1 MSQKTES
8 VSIVVGASS
17 GIAQALIKKLMVT
30 EPEHSVFAITR
41 QTNDQLVKASNINY
55 LLCDYSEAAIEN
67 CIEKIAKRNP
77 VIKRVVICN
86 GILHTDAVWPEKSLG
101 DLKLSSLEEVLKVNA
116 ITPALWTARLSPFLK
131 SNELCHLVVFSAR
144 IGSISD
150 NRLGGWYSYRSA
162 KAALNMFLKSAAI
175 ELWRRSKN
183 VKVIA
188 FHPGTTDTALSK
200 PFQKNVPDE
209 KLFSPD
215 FVAEQLLSLL
225 SKLQPDGEVSFM
237 DWNHQPIDW

>member
-1 MSQKTES
+1 MSQTTES
-8 VSIVVGASS
+8 VSIIIGASS
-17 GIAQALIKKLMVT
+17 SIAQALIKKLMV
-30 EPEHSVFAITR
+30 EDPECSVIAVTR
-41 QTNDQLVKASNINY
+41 QTTDQQVTSDTVDY
-55 LLCDYSEAAIEN
+55 LQCDYSETSIED
-67 CIEKIAKRNP
+67 CVEKISKRNP
-77 VIKRVVICN
+77 VIKRMVICN
-86 GILHTDAVWPEKSLG
+86 GILHSDAVWPEKSLG
-101 DLKLSSLEEVLKVNA
+101 DLKLSCMEEVLKVNS
-116 ITPALWTARLSPFLK
+116 ITPALWIARLSPLLK
-131 SNELCHLVVFSAR
+131 SNEQCHLVVFSAR

-200 PFQKNVPDE
+200 PFQKNVPDN
-209 KLFSPD
+209 KLFSPG

-225 SKLQPDGEVSFM
+225 GKLKPDGELSFM